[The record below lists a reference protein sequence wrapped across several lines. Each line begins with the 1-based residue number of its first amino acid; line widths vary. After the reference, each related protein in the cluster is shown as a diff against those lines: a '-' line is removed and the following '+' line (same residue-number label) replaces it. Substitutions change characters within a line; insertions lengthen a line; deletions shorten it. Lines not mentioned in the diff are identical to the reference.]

1 MRTFL
6 FIYEPLTSKMLVT
19 IELLTYPLNDPGTTT
34 SLVCHWKSILAICQ
48 IMILLSR
55 SKNLPI
61 ILALPQSVMV
71 FYHLFMVGHD
81 PGR

>member
-19 IELLTYPLNDPGTTT
+19 IELLTYPINDPETTT
-34 SLVCHWKSILAICQ
+34 SLVLSLKTDICQ

-55 SKNLPI
+55 SKNLSVV
-61 ILALPQSVMV
+61 LALPQSVMV

>member
-19 IELLTYPLNDPGTTT
+19 IELLTYPLNDPETTT
-34 SLVCHWKSILAICQ
+34 SLVLSLILAICQ

-55 SKNLPI
+55 SKNLSVV
-61 ILALPQSVMV
+61 LALPQSVMV
-71 FYHLFMVGHD
+71 FYHLFRVGHD